1 MQDKQAIRL
10 QELAG
15 LQELLNAPK
24 LTGKIEYDGYEMDT
38 FKVGSKTYY
47 GHPRKKDTNANYTDK
62 RLVYKEDELENLKDV
77 IHQLKK
83 GTDVEDIDLPPN
95 EYIKNPEFRG

>member
-1 MQDKQAIRL
+1 MQDKQATRM

-15 LQELLNAPK
+15 LQELLNSPK
-24 LTGKIEYDGYEMDT
+24 MTGTTEYDGYEMDI
-38 FKVGSKTYY
+38 FKVGGKTYY
-47 GHPRKKDTNANYTDK
+47 GHPRKKGSSANYTDK

-77 IHQLKK
+77 VHQLKK
-83 GTDVEDIDLPPN
+83 GIDIENIDLPPN